1 MPRASERC
9 GDLRDR
15 PLIAG
20 GAGSIMVVS
29 SRWPGR
35 FADEALP
42 RRWGWAFDGGIG
54 VRTLWATLT
63 SETRKS
69 EPLDTSV
76 RLVTPER
83 VEFRYPLAGP
93 FRRAISYLIDMAVM
107 ASLMAVGF
115 FVMTVLTLGTPS
127 GLGLILAFIFFLTW
141 GYGGFCEGFFN
152 GQTVGKRALG
162 IRVMTTEGV
171 PITGSQAALRNLI
184 GVVDGPM
191 GFLYL
196 IGFSSMLLT
205 RRFQRM
211 GDLAAG
217 TMVVVEEPRYS
228 SKVPRVEPEVVQTL
242 LPLLPLRVTSGS
254 EMARALSDYVR
265 HRARFG
271 RDRREEIA
279 RHLARPLR
287 ERYDLPRHATSDA
300 VLCAFYHRLFLGE

>member
-1 MPRASERC
+1 LS
-9 GDLRDR
+9 
-15 PLIAG
+15 
-20 GAGSIMVVS
+20 
-29 SRWPGR
+29 
-35 FADEALP
+35 
-42 RRWGWAFDGGIG
+42 
-54 VRTLWATLT
+54 TTLT
-63 SETRKS
+63 AETRKA

-93 FRRAISYLIDMAVM
+93 FRRAISYLIDMAVL
-107 ASLMAVGF
+107 AALITVGII
-115 FVMTVLTLGTPS
+115 MSMLLTLGTPS
-127 GLGLILAFIFFLTW
+127 GAGLILVMMFVLTW

-152 GQTVGKRALG
+152 GQTVGKKALG

-171 PITGSQAALRNLI
+171 PITGTQAALRNLI
-184 GVVDGPM
+184 GAADGPLPFFFM
-191 GFLYL
+191 TGLT
-196 IGFSSMLLT
+196 SMVLT
-205 RRFQRM
+205 SRFQRL

-228 SKVPRVEPEVVQTL
+228 SKVPRVEPEVVEKL
-242 LPLLPLRVTSGS
+242 LPLLPLRVTAGS

-265 HRARFG
+265 HRMRFG

-287 ERYDLPRHATSDA
+287 EQYDLPAQATSDA